1 MINSHLLYHLSYS
14 GIASKTS
21 RFLRLN
27 QPSQIRVRWLILQ
40 QINPFY
46 TAMSSPTNGVS
57 RRTALVTGGSGGI
70 GLELAKVLARNGFDI
85 VLVART
91 RDTLEAAAGQLEGK
105 YEVNVHVFAADLRR
119 PEAPESIFDFLR
131 NENIPVDILVN
142 NAGFGL
148 GGEFAETDLDRE
160 LEMIQ
165 VNIAAPTH
173 LTKLFLPAMIKRRWG
188 RILNLASTAAFQ
200 PGPLQAVYYASK
212 AYVLSLSEA
221 LAEELRNTGVSV
233 TALCPGPTHT
243 DFASTAGV
251 GNSRLFTLFG
261 VAKADDVAEYGF
273 QAMMAGKRVAIPG
286 FRNKLVAQ
294 ANRFSPRTLSAKVA
308 RFAQENR

>member
-1 MINSHLLYHLSYS
+1 MSLSRN
-14 GIASKTS
+14 GAQ
-21 RFLRLN
+21 RL
-27 QPSQIRVRWLILQ
+27 
-40 QINPFY
+40 
-46 TAMSSPTNGVS
+46 
-57 RRTALVTGGSGGI
+57 TALITGGSGGI
-70 GLELAKVLARNGFDI
+70 GLELAKVLARSRYNI
-85 VLVART
+85 VLVARK

-105 YEVNVHVFAADLRR
+105 YDVKVHVFAADLRR
-119 PEAPESIFDFLR
+119 SEAPEAIFDFLST
-131 NENIPVDILVN
+131 ENIPIEILIN

-165 VNIAAPTH
+165 VNIAALTH
-173 LTKLFLPAMIKRRWG
+173 LTKLFLPAMIKRKSG

-212 AYVLSLSEA
+212 AYVLSFSEA
-221 LAEELRNTGVSV
+221 LAEELRNSGVTV
-233 TALCPGPTHT
+233 TALCPGPTRT

-251 GNSRLFTLFG
+251 GNSRLFALFG
-261 VAKADDVAEYGF
+261 VADAEDVAEYGF
-273 QAMMAGKRVAIPG
+273 QAMMAGKRVAVPG

-294 ANRFSPRTLSAKVA
+294 ANRFSPRALSAKVA